1 MVRTRPRASRN
12 WADVTAL
19 LMLTVLIA
27 LMGITNTLALS
38 IIERTR
44 ELGLLRAVGM
54 TGAQMRWMIRGE
66 MVLVAALAIVAGLGL
81 GAAFA
86 AGTIT
91 ALGRTT
97 EATLTLPVGP
107 LLLVVAVAAV
117 AGLLAG
123 LLPARRAARFD
134 VLTAIATS

>member
-12 WADVTAL
+12 WAHRRYRP
-19 LMLTVLIA
+19 
-27 LMGITNTLALS
+27 GRGN
-38 IIERTR
+38 
-44 ELGLLRAVGM
+44 RAC
-54 TGAQMRWMIRGE
+54 RP
-66 MVLVAALAIVAGLGL
+66 VLVAALAIVAGLGL
-81 GAAFA
+81 GVAFA
-86 AGTIT
+86 AGTVT

-117 AGLLAG
+117 AGLPAG
-123 LLPARRAARFD
+123 LLPARHAARLD